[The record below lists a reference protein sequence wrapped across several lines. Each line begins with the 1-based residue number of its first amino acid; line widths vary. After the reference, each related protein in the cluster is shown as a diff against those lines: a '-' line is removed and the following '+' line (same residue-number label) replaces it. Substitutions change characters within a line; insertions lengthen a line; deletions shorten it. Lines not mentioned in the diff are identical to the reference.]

1 MDVNPS
7 NEIASRPRSFRVDSK
22 RADPSQVQPPVSGG
36 EALRQFSAAPAMPE
50 DAVRSPSYLVQHNL
64 SLQSLLFAREIGG
77 LACPSMALVRA
88 DNPLLDFG
96 EISLVAKPGLVSP
109 GSDCAIYS
117 GDAYVKRS
125 PEPWGKVN
133 KAAGLAVAARAAEH
147 LKSLGLA
154 HWDDF
159 DTQLFYRKERL
170 INARDRVTSVLR
182 RSMGLSLEFLG
193 RHGVDVLVRTKAD
206 PVSDLILDEARAL
219 NGGAEFLP
227 NDAELVLRAMS
238 DESVLAKVV
247 NLIDEAV
254 NQGAR
259 QILDAQTLQACAR
272 DTIKKAVARGSRVPL
287 YDKQATSRAI
297 DDFFLHNQEFEKQRS
312 LEIGEMVRT
321 IVPSEEIRSGQRF
334 VSLSLATLVKH
345 LRSNSVGTEES
356 SSVSVGRL
364 KSRAIRRIHSP
375 GQLAGAM
382 NLIGD
387 AQTVATEDQRL
398 ESLTRKFVA
407 KMFDYGFGSK
417 AGDDYYSPLG
427 IFLPYL
433 ASTGDALPEP
443 AAVKA
448 TLEQCGLRFP
458 GDQLDELENMIG
470 LFREIVQ
477 EVRLARVAYF
487 EAKMQ
492 RAVDLSEFQAAVV
505 PASLPDDVL
514 KYLKTKVAH
523 VSTYTPGNQQE
534 RQMVLSS
541 VASSSEVA
549 LSSAPKYKG
558 ASL

>member
-1 MDVNPS
+1 
-7 NEIASRPRSFRVDSK
+7 
-22 RADPSQVQPPVSGG
+22 
-36 EALRQFSAAPAMPE
+36 MPE

-64 SLQSLLFAREIGG
+64 SLQSLLFAREMGG

-109 GSDCAIYS
+109 TSDCAIYS

-125 PEPWGKVN
+125 PEPWGRVN
-133 KAAGLAVAARAAEH
+133 RAAGLAVAARAAEH
-147 LKSLGLA
+147 LRSLGLV

-182 RSMGLSLEFLG
+182 RSMGLSLEFLA
-193 RHGVDVLVRTKAD
+193 RHGVDVLVCTKAD

-219 NGGAEFLP
+219 NGGGEFLP
-227 NDAELVLRAMS
+227 NDTELVLRAMS
-238 DESVLAKVV
+238 DESVLAKVASM
-247 NLIDEAV
+247 IDEAV

-287 YDKQATSRAI
+287 YDKQATARAI

-321 IVPSEEIRSGQRF
+321 IVPSEEIKSGQRF
-334 VSLSLATLVKH
+334 VALSLGTLVKH
-345 LRSNSVGTEES
+345 LRSNAVGTEES

-375 GQLAGAM
+375 AQLACSI

-387 AQTVATEDQRL
+387 AQTIATEDRRL
-398 ESLTRKFVA
+398 ESLTRKFVSR
-407 KMFDYGFGSK
+407 MFDYGFGSK
-417 AGDDYYSPLG
+417 PGDDYYSPLG
-427 IFLPYL
+427 IFLPYI
-433 ASTGDALPEP
+433 ATTDDALPEP

-448 TLEQCGLRFP
+448 TFVQSGLQFTC
-458 GDQLDELENMIG
+458 DQIDELESMIG

-477 EVRLARVAYF
+477 EVSLAKVAYF

-492 RAVDLSEFQAAVV
+492 RAVDLSEFHAAVA
-505 PASLPDDVL
+505 PASLPEDVL
-514 KYLKTKVAH
+514 KYLKTKVAR
-523 VSTYTPGNQQE
+523 VATYTPGNQQE
-534 RQMVLSS
+534 RQIALSS
-541 VASSSEVA
+541 VASGSEVT
-549 LSSAPKYKG
+549 SRSTPKCKG